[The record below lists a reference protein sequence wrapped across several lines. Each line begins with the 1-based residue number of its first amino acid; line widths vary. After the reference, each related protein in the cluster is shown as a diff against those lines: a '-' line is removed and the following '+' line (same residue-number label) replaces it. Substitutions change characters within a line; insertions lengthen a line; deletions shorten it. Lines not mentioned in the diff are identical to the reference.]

1 MTTKLQLPPKDCITV
16 YCDEVGRGSLI
27 YDVVAASVVMPYE
40 YEEDDKY
47 VSLIKDS
54 KKCTHKRLIELS
66 EYIKNTAIAWGI
78 GSANVEEIDKHN
90 ILNATMMAMHRALDQ
105 VYEQVAF
112 ENIVVDG
119 NRFKT
124 YITPDDCGADFIPHR
139 CIVNGDAT
147 ELGIAAASIIA
158 KVHRDSCV
166 EEISKEMPEYHDV
179 YKWDKNKG
187 YGTKD
192 HIDALMKYGPTK
204 YHRMSFKPVAE
215 SARIH
220 RYQR

>member
-1 MTTKLQLPPKDCITV
+1 MTIKLQLPPKDCITV
-16 YCDEVGRGSLI
+16 YCDEVGRGSLMC
-27 YDVVAASVVMPYE
+27 DVVSAAVVMNFE
-40 YEEDDKY
+40 YAEDDKY
-47 VSLIKDS
+47 VGLIKDS
-54 KKCTHKRLIELS
+54 KKCTHKRLLELS
-66 EYIKNTAIAWGI
+66 AYIKDTAIAWGV
-78 GSANVEEIDKHN
+78 GTANVDEIDKHN
-90 ILNATMMAMHRALDQ
+90 ILNATMLAMHRALDC

-124 YITPDDCGADFIPHR
+124 YISPDSDFIPHQ

-147 ELGIAAASIIA
+147 QLGIAAASIIA
-158 KVHRDSCV
+158 KVYRDSCV
-166 EEISKEMPEYHDV
+166 EETAKEFPQ

-192 HIDALMKYGPTK
+192 HIDALIKYGPTK